1 MTETSFAR
9 NISWKILAA
18 ALTALALAA
27 CDPTEP
33 DSPSIDEETFTV
45 AAQTECFT
53 HTRAGIM
60 ANSTRYDVVWERGD
74 RIFAYLPKI
83 EGGSPYTVGNFAIKD
98 GFRTT
103 SATLDVTDPIDPGAL
118 IWAPA
123 SLGSSPDAL
132 CWPEV
137 QTYSDECGASG
148 IPMCCT
154 NVDTKANSQRL
165 QFANL
170 GGLLRLNLKGSS
182 EFKLTGIEL
191 TSKVPM
197 AGAFSIE
204 GGAAI
209 LSDGAKCAVRLDVP
223 SVSLDPGGMQFFIS
237 LAPGFYDVVEVKF
250 TFADHDPIARNLSKS
265 LLIKRA
271 EITTETITMPDATK
285 YHSGRLIRVDNE
297 KNVDASAILTK
308 VGELIGIQQV
318 LVDLL
323 FSPYISN
330 PIHVARIIYY
340 TSDPDGALVEASG
353 VIAYQYSRSGAL
365 NYDRIVSF
373 QHGTCNIADAPS
385 YDPVLATEL
394 LPVCV
399 TDPLSSKRY
408 VAVMADY
415 LGYGA
420 SQTPDLQ
427 HPYMHTG
434 LTGSA
439 CADMI
444 SAAEEYLASRKI
456 SIPGGK
462 LDLVGYS
469 QGGAATLQTLIELE
483 RRGIDN
489 DRINQVWAGAGP
501 YDLLG
506 FIDYFKGN
514 ENFDKSGFVPFT
526 FRGICYGENMTLPN
540 SSIYNEKLL
549 SRVDVDQIFSTL
561 QLDEWHEILGT
572 SMPDILH
579 PDFYRED
586 FGGNADILRLVAAV
600 RANSVISKPQP
611 LNISKIRIYHSDTDD
626 TVPFACSQ
634 SLQEVWPELAPV
646 NVLKAKGD
654 HVKGGIEFLLD
665 YCGLGFLSY
674 IL

>member
-1 MTETSFAR
+1 MIKSSLFKNTFLG
-9 NISWKILAA
+9 ILAA
-18 ALTALALAA
+18 LLVLVA
-27 CDPTEP
+27 CTPDEP
-33 DSPSIDEETFTV
+33 DGPKKDEETFTV
-45 AAQTECFT
+45 TVQTEYCT
-53 HTRAGIM
+53 NSLTGINTSS
-60 ANSTRYDVVWERGD
+60 ARYDVVWERGD
-74 RIFAYLPKI
+74 RICAYLPKT
-83 EGGSPYTVGNFAIKD
+83 EYDSPYTAGSFAIKD
-98 GFRTT
+98 GFGTT
-103 SATLDVTDPIDPGAL
+103 SATLDVAAPIDPGAL

-123 SLGSSPDAL
+123 SLGATPDAL
-132 CWPEV
+132 NWPEV
-137 QTYSDECGASG
+137 QTYSAYCSVSNV
-148 IPMCCT
+148 PMYCST
-154 NVDTKANSQRL
+154 VDTKAKSQRL

-170 GGLLRLNLKGSS
+170 GGLLRFNLKGSN
-182 EFKLTGIEL
+182 EFILTGIEL
-191 TSKVPM
+191 SSKVPM
-197 AGAFSIE
+197 AGAFTIE

-209 LSDGAKCAVRLDVP
+209 KADGT
-223 SVSLDPGGMQFFIS
+223 QFFIS
-237 LAPGFYDVVEVKF
+237 LPPGFYDVVEVKF
-250 TFADHDPIARNLSKS
+250 TFADHDPIVRTLNRPLQ
-265 LLIKRA
+265 IRRA
-271 EITTETITMPDATK
+271 EVTTETITMPDASK
-285 YHSGRLIRVDNE
+285 YHAGRLVRVDNE
-297 KNVDASAILTK
+297 KNVDASEILVK
-308 VGELIGIQQV
+308 VGELVGIQQV

-323 FSPYISN
+323 FSPFISN
-330 PIHVARIIYY
+330 PVHVARIIYY
-340 TSDPDGALVEASG
+340 TSAPDGALVEASG
-353 VIAYQYSRSGAL
+353 VIAYQYSMSGAQD
-365 NYDRIVSF
+365 YDRLVSF

-385 YDPVLATEL
+385 YDPMLATEL

-399 TDPLSSKRY
+399 TDPLNPKRY

-427 HPYMHTG
+427 HPYMHAG

-444 SAAEEYLASRKI
+444 SAAEEFLASRKI

-506 FIDYFKGN
+506 FIDYFKSN
-514 ENFDKSGFVPFT
+514 EDFDKSGFVPFT

-540 SSIYNEKLL
+540 ASIYNEKLL

-561 QLDEWHEILGT
+561 QLDEWHEILGS

-579 PDFYRED
+579 PDFYREN
-586 FGGNADILRLVAAV
+586 FGDNADILRLVDAV
-600 RANSVISKPQP
+600 RANSVINKPQP
-611 LNISKIRIYHSDTDD
+611 LNISKIRIYHSYTDD

-634 SLQEVWPELAPV
+634 SLQEAWPDLAPV
-646 NVLKAKGD
+646 NVLKARGD
-654 HVKGGIEFLLD
+654 HVKAGIEFLLD